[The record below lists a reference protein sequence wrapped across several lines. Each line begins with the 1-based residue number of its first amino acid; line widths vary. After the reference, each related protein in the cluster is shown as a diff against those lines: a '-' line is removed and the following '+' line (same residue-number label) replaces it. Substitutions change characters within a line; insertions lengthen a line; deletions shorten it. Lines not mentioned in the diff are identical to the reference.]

1 MNCIICNRDINLI
14 NQDNVSPFC
23 GHPICEDCA
32 NELTEKEWNEL
43 QKDIE
48 DEEDE
53 RNYDF
58 NSEAAHR
65 QHFRRD

>member
-1 MNCIICNRDINLI
+1 MTCIICNRDINLI

-43 QKDIE
+43 QKEIE
-48 DEEDE
+48 DEEE
-53 RNYDF
+53 
-58 NSEAAHR
+58 
-65 QHFRRD
+65 